1 MPAIPKHVR
10 NPVETRQRLVG
21 ATLHL
26 MLRQGYAATTV
37 DQICAEAGLTK
48 GSFFHYFANK
58 EAIARAALDAFA
70 QMGTDLYTPA
80 WSEPGVDPLEQLHRL
95 LDIMVSF
102 NQRPDELCV
111 CMVGM
116 MSQELS
122 QVNAN
127 MRAACD
133 GHLQDWESRVT
144 RMLTEA
150 KKIHRLRRPFEP
162 AQVAHFL
169 NSLWQGS
176 MLVGKTRQSPEMVIQ
191 NIELARDFVNSL
203 FDSPSPRPGVQTS
216 TSPRKTKKTK
226 KVRPDVLSGPG
237 RSSCL

>member
-1 MPAIPKHVR
+1 MLATPKHVR

-21 ATLHL
+21 ATLRL

-37 DQICAEAGLTK
+37 DQICGEAGLTK
-48 GSFFHYFANK
+48 GSFFHYFASK
-58 EAIARAALDAFA
+58 EAIARAAVDAFA

-80 WSEPGVDPLEQLHRL
+80 WAEPGVDPLEQLHRL
-95 LDIMVSF
+95 LDIMITF

-116 MSQELS
+116 MSQELA
-122 QVNAN
+122 QVNAD

-133 GHLQDWESRVT
+133 GHLQDWEGRVT

-150 KKIHRLRRPFEP
+150 QKIHRPRRPFEP

-176 MLVGKTRQSPEMVIQ
+176 MLVGKTRQSPEMVIS

-203 FDSPSPRPGVQTS
+203 FDSPPSRAGIQAVASPTKP
-216 TSPRKTKKTK
+216 KKTK
-226 KVRPDVLSGPG
+226 KVRPDVLYSPG

>member
-1 MPAIPKHVR
+1 MAQSLKHIR
-10 NPVETRQRLVG
+10 NPAETRQRLVG
-21 ATLHL
+21 ATLGL

-122 QVNAN
+122 QVNAE
-127 MRAACD
+127 MRTACD
-133 GHLQDWESRVT
+133 GHLQDWEARVT
-144 RMLTEA
+144 HMLTEA
-150 KKIHRLRRPFEP
+150 KKIHRVRRAFEP

-176 MLVGKTRQSPEMVIQ
+176 MLVGKTRQSPELVIQ
-191 NIELARDFVNSL
+191 NIELARDFVDSL
-203 FDSPSPRPGVQTS
+203 FESPSPRLGIWKG
-216 TSPRKTKKTK
+216 RIKKQK
-226 KVRPDVLSGPG
+226 SLS
-237 RSSCL
+237 

>member
-1 MPAIPKHVR
+1 MPATPKHVR

-21 ATLHL
+21 ATLRL

-37 DQICAEAGLTK
+37 DQICGEAGLTK
-48 GSFFHYFANK
+48 GSFFHYFASK
-58 EAIARAALDAFA
+58 EAIARAAVDAFA

-95 LDIMVSF
+95 LDIMITF

-116 MSQELS
+116 MSQELA
-122 QVNAN
+122 QVNAD
-127 MRAACD
+127 MRTACD
-133 GHLQDWESRVT
+133 GHLQDWEGRVT
-144 RMLTEA
+144 RMLAEA
-150 KKIHRLRRPFEP
+150 QKIHRPRRPFEP

-176 MLVGKTRQSPEMVIQ
+176 MLVGKTRQSPEMVIS

-203 FDSPSPRPGVQTS
+203 FDSPPSRAGIQAVASPT
-216 TSPRKTKKTK
+216 KAKKTK
-226 KVRPDVLSGPG
+226 KVRPDVLCSPG

>member
-1 MPAIPKHVR
+1 MSESAKHVR
-10 NPVETRQRLVG
+10 NPAETRQRLVG
-21 ATLHL
+21 ATLRL

-122 QVNAN
+122 QVNAE
-127 MRAACD
+127 MRTACD
-133 GHLQDWESRVT
+133 GHLQDWEARVT

-150 KKIHRLRRPFEP
+150 KKIHRVRRAFEP

-203 FDSPSPRPGVQTS
+203 FESPLPRPGI
-216 TSPRKTKKTK
+216 RKSRIKKEK
-226 KVRPDVLSGPG
+226 SLP
-237 RSSCL
+237 